1 MRKGCLS
8 ASGEYNMKTEGICII
23 KEPVPAETLV
33 EEAHI
38 LTISI
43 MAVRNIS
50 DISAITLSHKQE
62 FC

>member
-1 MRKGCLS
+1 
-8 ASGEYNMKTEGICII
+8 MKTEGICII
-23 KEPVPAETLV
+23 KEPVPAEALV

-50 DISAITLSHKQE
+50 DISAITQSHKQE